1 MSPPARPLGSAR
13 PLIDDYDA
21 LLVDLDGVVQLDA
34 RPIDGAAE
42 ALDRAR
48 GAGSR
53 IVFLTNNAARRPAD
67 VVARLRS
74 FGMAADDDEVMTS
87 ALATGRLLEQRFPAH
102 SPVLVVGGDGLTAA
116 VSDAGLR
123 PVSSADEDPRVVVQG
138 WAPEVGWPLLAE
150 AAVALNAGVPWIA
163 TNVDRTLPSPRGP
176 LPGNGSLVAALRT
189 ATGREPEVV
198 GKPQRPLFD
207 AALTR
212 SGARRALVVGDR
224 LDTDVAGAAA
234 AGLASLAVLS
244 GVASPRDLLAAVPE
258 QRPCYLGRDLRAV
271 LSAHPGVEVTGGSAT
286 CGAVTVTTRGE
297 VTTQGEPSGD
307 GLDGLRAACALAWN
321 GELAPD
327 RYDACVRALGVD

>member
-1 MSPPARPLGSAR
+1 MSPPTGPVASAR

-34 RPIDGAAE
+34 QPIDGAAE
-42 ALDRAR
+42 ALARAR
-48 GAGSR
+48 RAGSH
-53 IVFLTNNAARRPAD
+53 IVFLTNNAARTPAD
-67 VVARLRS
+67 VVERLGRFGVAARV
-74 FGMAADDDEVMTS
+74 DEVMTS
-87 ALATGRLLEQRFPAH
+87 ALATARLLHQRFPAR
-102 SPVLVVGGDGLTAA
+102 SPVLVVGGAGLTAA
-116 VSDAGLR
+116 VSEAGLC
-123 PVSSADEDPRVVVQG
+123 PVSTADAAPCVVVQG

-198 GKPQRPLFD
+198 GKPHRPLFD

-234 AGLASLAVLS
+234 AGLPSLAVLS
-244 GVASPRDLLAAVPE
+244 GVASPRDLLAAAPQ
-258 QRPCYLGRDLRAV
+258 QRPAYLGRDLRAV
-271 LSAHPGVEVTGGSAT
+271 LSAHPAVEVTAGSAT
-286 CGAVTVTTRGE
+286 CGAVTVTAHGE
-297 VTTQGEPSGD
+297 VTARREPAGD

-321 GELAPD
+321 GELAPE
-327 RYDACVRALGVD
+327 RFDACLRDLGWG